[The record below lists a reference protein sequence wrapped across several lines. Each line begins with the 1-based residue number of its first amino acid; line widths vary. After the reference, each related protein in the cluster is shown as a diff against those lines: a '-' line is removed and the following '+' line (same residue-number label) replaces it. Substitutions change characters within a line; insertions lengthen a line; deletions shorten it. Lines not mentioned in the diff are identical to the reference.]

1 MLRNRVRL
9 HLIGGFV
16 LVILGVSSYSALF
29 AASSSAIPLFGS
41 ADFGWDGVTADWLQ
55 PPPGYGRGPV
65 GDDPEHPYR
74 ANIQGGQPT
83 LRIGNSKDTVLK
95 SWAAAQMLASNEE
108 VLNGIRAV
116 PFAAQA
122 QCYPGGVP
130 TQWLFPEPMFF
141 IQTPKEIWIIWQ
153 RDHMV
158 RRILLDGVHSKN
170 VKPSWFGESVGH
182 YEGGDTLV
190 VDTVGLQSRN
200 SYLDNFRTA
209 HTDQEH
215 VVERYTIAPDGKT
228 MTGVA
233 TVEDAGALNEPISM
247 QQRWRKS
254 GGRLIETACAENNPD
269 VFHQNLFPIPQTKT
283 PDF

>member
-1 MLRNRVRL
+1 MVQNRVRASF
-9 HLIGGFV
+9 IGGFV
-16 LVILGVSSYSALF
+16 LIALGVPGYPAVF
-29 AASSSAIPLFGS
+29 GASIGAIPPFGS

-55 PPPGYGRGPV
+55 PPPGHARGPV
-65 GDDPEHPYR
+65 GDDPANPYH

-83 LRIGNSKDTVLK
+83 LRIGNSRDPVLK
-95 SWAAAQMLASNEE
+95 SWAAAQMLASNQE

-141 IQTPKEIWIIWQ
+141 IQTPNEVWIIWQ

-158 RRILLDGVHSKN
+158 RRIHLDRAHSKN
-170 VKPSWFGESVGH
+170 VKPSWFGESIGH

-190 VDTVGLQSRN
+190 VDTIGLQSRN
-200 SYLDNFRTA
+200 SYLDNFRTP

-215 VVERYTIAPDGKT
+215 VVERYKIDRDGKT

-233 TVEDAGALNEPISM
+233 TVEDPGALNEPVSM

-254 GGRLIETACAENNPD
+254 SGQLMETACAENNAD
-269 VFHQNLFPIPQTKT
+269 IFHQNLFPIPQTRT